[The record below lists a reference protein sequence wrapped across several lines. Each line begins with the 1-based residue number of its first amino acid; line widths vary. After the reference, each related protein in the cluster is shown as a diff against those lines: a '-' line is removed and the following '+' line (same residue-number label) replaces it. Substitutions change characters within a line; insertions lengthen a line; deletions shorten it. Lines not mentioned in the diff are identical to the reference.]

1 MSTVPTTQPDA
12 EQCNVP
18 WCQQPF
24 DHDGNHLSYVGH
36 VEPSPWS
43 PAKAVVVT
51 VEAGRN
57 ETEALPV
64 VTLVSHDGER
74 VARLSARLTWREAGD
89 LAGLLDRSTGAQPN
103 VWEQVAAAALTT
115 EHSHDQWAH
124 ALLRLGA
131 SGTLEANGT
140 AIVIE
145 HDAIDETLRLHAPER
160 TDVDRVREVVRAVA
174 VALGIIT

>member
-1 MSTVPTTQPDA
+1 VNDIIPNPNGTCQVD
-12 EQCNVP
+12 
-18 WCQQPF
+18 WCERPF

-43 PAKAVVVT
+43 PVKAVVVT

-74 VARLSARLTWREAGD
+74 VSRLSARLTWREAGD

-103 VWEQVAAAALTT
+103 VREQVAAAAVTT
-115 EHSHDQWAH
+115 AHSHKQWQH

-131 SGTLEANGT
+131 SGALEATGT
-140 AIVIE
+140 AIVVE
-145 HDAIDETLRLHAPER
+145 HDTVEETLRIHAPER
-160 TDVDRVREVVRAVA
+160 TDVDRVREIVRVAAVR
-174 VALGIIT
+174 LGIV